1 MIHTKIALN
10 LRRNK
15 QKILD
20 NWELFSQNK
29 PSIISFLTMENKEL
43 HMWLHKAH
51 IINYESNQTEI

>member
-29 PSIISFLTMENKEL
+29 PSIIFFLTLENKEL

>member
-20 NWELFSQNK
+20 NWELLSQNK
-29 PSIISFLTMENKEL
+29 PSIISFLTLEKKEL

-51 IINYESNQTEI
+51 IINCESNQTKK

>member
-15 QKILD
+15 LKILD
-20 NWELFSQNK
+20 NWELLSQNK
-29 PSIISFLTMENKEL
+29 PSIISFLTLEKKEL

-51 IINYESNQTEI
+51 IINYESNQTKK

>member
-20 NWELFSQNK
+20 NLELLSQNK
-29 PSIISFLTMENKEL
+29 PSIISFLTLE
-43 HMWLHKAH
+43 
-51 IINYESNQTEI
+51 